1 MSQSKIYVGNLSYS
15 ASKEDL
21 QQLFGACGVT
31 TDIRII
37 TDRDTG
43 RSKGFAF
50 VTFENEDAV
59 QAALQLNGSEFQGRQ
74 IKIDVAKDT
83 GTGTGGG
90 GGGNRGGS
98 RGHGGGRRD
107 SW

>member
-15 ASKEDL
+15 ASQDDL
-21 QQLFGACGVT
+21 RQLFGACGELK
-31 TDIRII
+31 DIRII

-50 VTFENEDAV
+50 VTFESSDAV

-74 IKIDVAKDT
+74 VKIDVAKDT
-83 GTGTGGG
+83 NSGGG
-90 GGGNRGGS
+90 SSRGGRPP
-98 RGHGGGRRD
+98 RGNDRGDRGGRY
-107 SW
+107 